1 MTRSGF
7 QQREHHLTQNFISK
21 TNSFGDNL
29 ESAGGSPTSLEV
41 EPRHIGS
48 LNVSKSHVM
57 RSDLQQPDTDSISLV
72 ISKTNNSNI
81 KRDSAGGGRISLP
94 VSRRAGFFILL
105 FLALVLPALAQ
116 NGAPTGD
123 IKNDLRNQLKEVE
136 NKIEEYEKSIQETA
150 QQQKSLKR
158 EISLLDKEME
168 KQQLQIKKINLD
180 LLEVKEGIKDMEKE
194 IDNLEVGLKER
205 RVLLNLSLRKLNEYD
220 RIGWVGIFLKG
231 GDLSDIFN
239 QVRYLENIQN
249 EINVF
254 IANIDQARTD
264 LEDRKTDLED
274 KKTDIIQLK
283 SLIGL
288 QQASIDRK
296 RREKADLL
304 ARTKGQEKLFSAE
317 LTKSKKDIQF
327 IKQQLFTLEG
337 MGVSMSLGEAIEK
350 AQFAGEKAGI
360 RPAFLLA
367 IFQVE
372 SRLGTYIGGGSWK
385 VDMKPAERP
394 LFLQVTE
401 KLGIDPD
408 TMPVSKKPWYGWGG
422 AMGAAQ
428 FIPSTWLAFEKQIAS
443 LTGHNPP
450 SPWNIEDAFIGSAI
464 KLSSNGA
471 SKKTYAG
478 EFEAAARYLAGG
490 NYKKKV
496 AQGYASTVMDWADY
510 YQNQIDAINGVSAAK
525 NQLPNNI

>member
-1 MTRSGF
+1 MY
-7 QQREHHLTQNFISK
+7 
-21 TNSFGDNL
+21 
-29 ESAGGSPTSLEV
+29 
-41 EPRHIGS
+41 PRVNI
-48 LNVSKSHVM
+48 M
-57 RSDLQQPDTDSISLV
+57 RSDFQQPDTGLTLLSV
-72 ISKTNNSNI
+72 PKTNNSSVR
-81 KRDSAGGGRISLP
+81 RDSAGGDRISLR
-94 VSRRAGFFILL
+94 VSRRGGFFILL

-116 NGAPTGD
+116 NGAPAGD
-123 IKNDLRNQLKEVE
+123 VKNDLRNQLKEVE
-136 NKIEEYEKSIQETA
+136 SKIEEYEKSIQETA

-158 EISLLDKEME
+158 EISLLSKEME

-180 LLEVKEGIKDMEKE
+180 LLEVKEGIKDVEKE
-194 IDNLEVGLKER
+194 IDNLEAGLKER
-205 RVLLNLSLRKLNEYD
+205 KVLLNLSLRKLNEYD

-264 LEDRKTDLED
+264 LEGRKTDLED

-350 AQFAGEKAGI
+350 AHTLKRE
-360 RPAFLLA
+360 
-367 IFQVE
+367 
-372 SRLGTYIGGGSWK
+372 
-385 VDMKPAERP
+385 
-394 LFLQVTE
+394 
-401 KLGIDPD
+401 
-408 TMPVSKKPWYGWGG
+408 
-422 AMGAAQ
+422 
-428 FIPSTWLAFEKQIAS
+428 
-443 LTGHNPP
+443 
-450 SPWNIEDAFIGSAI
+450 
-464 KLSSNGA
+464 
-471 SKKTYAG
+471 
-478 EFEAAARYLAGG
+478 
-490 NYKKKV
+490 
-496 AQGYASTVMDWADY
+496 
-510 YQNQIDAINGVSAAK
+510 
-525 NQLPNNI
+525 

>member
-1 MTRSGF
+1 MLF
-7 QQREHHLTQNFISK
+7 NFFYLGLFKK
-21 TNSFGDNL
+21 TLSVL
-29 ESAGGSPTSLEV
+29 
-41 EPRHIGS
+41 
-48 LNVSKSHVM
+48 
-57 RSDLQQPDTDSISLV
+57 
-72 ISKTNNSNI
+72 
-81 KRDSAGGGRISLP
+81 
-94 VSRRAGFFILL
+94 RRAGFFTLL
-105 FLALVLPALAQ
+105 LIFFAFALPVLAQ
-116 NGAPTGD
+116 NGAPAAD
-123 IKNDLRNQLKEVE
+123 IKNDLRNQLKEVKS
-136 NKIEEYEKSIQETA
+136 KIEEYERSIQETA

-168 KQQLQIKKINLD
+168 KRRLQIKKISLD
-180 LLEVKEGIKDMEKE
+180 LLEVKEGLKDVEKE

-205 RVLLNLSLRKLNEYD
+205 KVLLNLSLRKLNEYD
-220 RIGWVGIFLKG
+220 RIGWVGIFLNG

-254 IANIDQARTD
+254 IANIDQTRTD
-264 LEDRKTDLED
+264 LEGRKTDLED

-283 SLIGL
+283 SLSSL
-288 QQASIDRK
+288 QQVSLDQK
-296 RREKADLL
+296 LKEKADLL
-304 ARTKGQEKLFSAE
+304 SRTKGQEKLFATE
-317 LTKSKKDIQF
+317 LTKSKKDIQL

-337 MGVSMSLGEAIEK
+337 MGVSMSLGEAVEK
-350 AQFAGEKAGI
+350 ARFAGEKAGI

-367 IFQVE
+367 VFQVE

-394 LFLQVTE
+394 LFSQITE
-401 KLGIDPD
+401 RLGLDPD

-496 AQGYASTVMDWADY
+496 AQGYASTVMDWANY
-510 YQNQIDAINGVSAAK
+510 YQNQIDAINEVGAAK
-525 NQLPNNI
+525 SQTYN

>member
-1 MTRSGF
+1 MLFNFSHSGLF
-7 QQREHHLTQNFISK
+7 EK
-21 TNSFGDNL
+21 TL
-29 ESAGGSPTSLEV
+29 
-41 EPRHIGS
+41 R
-48 LNVSKSHVM
+48 
-57 RSDLQQPDTDSISLV
+57 
-72 ISKTNNSNI
+72 
-81 KRDSAGGGRISLP
+81 
-94 VSRRAGFFILL
+94 VSRRAGFFTLL
-105 FLALVLPALAQ
+105 LIFFAFALPVLAQ
-116 NGAPTGD
+116 NGAPAAD

-136 NKIEEYEKSIQETA
+136 SKIEEYERSIQETA

-168 KQQLQIKKINLD
+168 KRRLQIKKISLD
-180 LLEVKEGIKDMEKE
+180 LLEVKEGLKDVEKE

-205 RVLLNLSLRKLNEYD
+205 KVLLNLSLRKLNEYD
-220 RIGWVGIFLKG
+220 RIGWVGIFLNG

-254 IANIDQARTD
+254 IANIDQTRTD
-264 LEDRKTDLED
+264 LEGRKTDLED

-283 SLIGL
+283 SLSSL
-288 QQASIDRK
+288 QQVSLDQK
-296 RREKADLL
+296 LKEKADLL
-304 ARTKGQEKLFSAE
+304 SRTKGQEKLFATE
-317 LTKSKKDIQF
+317 LTKSKKDIQL

-337 MGVSMSLGEAIEK
+337 MGVSMSLGEAVEK
-350 AQFAGEKAGI
+350 ARFAGEKAGI

-367 IFQVE
+367 VFQVE

-394 LFLQVTE
+394 LFSQITE
-401 KLGIDPD
+401 RLGLDPD

-496 AQGYASTVMDWADY
+496 AQGYASTVMDWANY
-510 YQNQIDAINGVSAAK
+510 YQNQIDAINEVGAAK
-525 NQLPNNI
+525 SQTYN

>member
-1 MTRSGF
+1 MLF
-7 QQREHHLTQNFISK
+7 NFFYLGLFKK
-21 TNSFGDNL
+21 TLSVL
-29 ESAGGSPTSLEV
+29 
-41 EPRHIGS
+41 
-48 LNVSKSHVM
+48 
-57 RSDLQQPDTDSISLV
+57 
-72 ISKTNNSNI
+72 
-81 KRDSAGGGRISLP
+81 
-94 VSRRAGFFILL
+94 RRAGFFTLL
-105 FLALVLPALAQ
+105 LIFFAFALPVLAQ
-116 NGAPTGD
+116 NGAPAAD

-136 NKIEEYEKSIQETA
+136 SKIEEYERSIQETA

-168 KQQLQIKKINLD
+168 KRRLQIKKISLD
-180 LLEVKEGIKDMEKE
+180 LLEVKEGLKDVEKE

-205 RVLLNLSLRKLNEYD
+205 KVLLNLSLRKLNEYD
-220 RIGWVGIFLKG
+220 RIGWVGIFLNG

-254 IANIDQARTD
+254 IANIDQTRTD
-264 LEDRKTDLED
+264 LEGRKTDLED

-283 SLIGL
+283 SLSSL
-288 QQASIDRK
+288 QQVSLDQK
-296 RREKADLL
+296 LKEKADLL
-304 ARTKGQEKLFSAE
+304 SRTKGQEKLFATE
-317 LTKSKKDIQF
+317 LTKSKKDIQL

-337 MGVSMSLGEAIEK
+337 MGVSMSLGEAVEK
-350 AQFAGEKAGI
+350 ARFAGEKAGI

-367 IFQVE
+367 VFQVE

-394 LFLQVTE
+394 LFSQITE
-401 KLGIDPD
+401 RLGLDPD

-496 AQGYASTVMDWADY
+496 AQGYASTVMDWANY
-510 YQNQIDAINGVSAAK
+510 YQNQIDAINEVGAAK
-525 NQLPNNI
+525 SQTYN

>member
-1 MTRSGF
+1 MY
-7 QQREHHLTQNFISK
+7 
-21 TNSFGDNL
+21 
-29 ESAGGSPTSLEV
+29 
-41 EPRHIGS
+41 PRVNI
-48 LNVSKSHVM
+48 M
-57 RSDLQQPDTDSISLV
+57 RSDFQQPDTDSISLV

-158 EISLLDKEME
+158 EISLFDKE
-168 KQQLQIKKINLD
+168 
-180 LLEVKEGIKDMEKE
+180 MEKE

-264 LEDRKTDLED
+264 LEDRKTNLED

-288 QQASIDRK
+288 QQASIDQKRK
-296 RREKADLL
+296 DKADLL

-317 LTKSKKDIQF
+317 LIKSKKDIQL

-337 MGVSMSLGEAIEK
+337 MGVSMSLGEAVEK
-350 AQFAGEKAGI
+350 ARFAGEKAGI

-367 IFQVE
+367 VFQVE
-372 SRLGTYIGGGSWK
+372 SRLGTYIGGGSWE

-394 LFLQVTE
+394 LFFQVTE
-401 KLGIDPD
+401 KLSLYPHTI
-408 TMPVSKKPWYGWGG
+408 PVSKK
-422 AMGAAQ
+422 
-428 FIPSTWLAFEKQIAS
+428 T
-443 LTGHNPP
+443 
-450 SPWNIEDAFIGSAI
+450 
-464 KLSSNGA
+464 
-471 SKKTYAG
+471 
-478 EFEAAARYLAGG
+478 
-490 NYKKKV
+490 
-496 AQGYASTVMDWADY
+496 
-510 YQNQIDAINGVSAAK
+510 
-525 NQLPNNI
+525 